1 MCNIGDR
8 NIFEKTDVHEYSDEI
23 QNNNN
28 IEYKTGP
35 QSPETLTETQI
46 IKSFDDLKITE
57 WPGEIDVQ
65 QYENI
70 SSNTK
75 DKDKRKGKDKVKRKK
90 ETNVKQEVKLRTV
103 HDPICVHHIPLE
115 PDELDPI
122 QTFAPI
128 LRRKKKKDGICTPD
142 SLIIDKNTKT
152 SGYDSDETNNE
163 YVNEHLLYVAGKN
176 ILYLGMVKQFLEVPC
191 GRQGMCKCRRMQGRQ
206 YYDDYI
212 HMKGRDY
219 LKLYCHGKREFPRG
233 TVLHFTGA
241 PENLRRE
248 DLYQA
253 LKELDATIKFL
264 DYQRGSTEGW
274 IRLSYPYEARV
285 VIKKM
290 EDRKLLKVGNAELIF
305 NVISGKE
312 EKKYL
317 KKKYRRQ
324 FICFKKWPR
333 IEE

>member
-35 QSPETLTETQI
+35 KSPETLSETQI

-70 SSNTK
+70 SSNPK

-163 YVNEHLLYVAGKN
+163 YVA
-176 ILYLGMVKQFLEVPC
+176 C

-241 PENLRRE
+241 PDNLRRE

-253 LKELDATIKFL
+253 LKELDATINFL

-290 EDRKLLKVGNAELIF
+290 EDRRLLKVGNAELIF

-317 KKKYRRQ
+317 KKVSEAIYMLQELAKDRRMKNSGFKYA
-324 FICFKKWPR
+324 
-333 IEE
+333 